1 MPVITGEALACTKA
15 GVPRMEEV
23 MFLLLVSLLDPIQLV
38 VCLSEFVIA
47 VLFKLFKLLKSFCLC
62 VWYLQ
67 SKSPCL

>member
-1 MPVITGEALACTKA
+1 
-15 GVPRMEEV
+15 MEEV

>member
-1 MPVITGEALACTKA
+1 
-15 GVPRMEEV
+15 

-47 VLFKLFKLLKSFCLC
+47 VLFKLLKSFCLC